1 MVPAIL
7 RLRTELRDLLELV
20 LLPGLAAVLP
30 WQICFRI
37 FRRLD
42 AFDEDGQPGE
52 GLDLINIGRNKVRF
66 CRGVNLGNA
75 FADPVRY
82 SAERVRL
89 ELGSDDPV
97 FYRRFFIATHES
109 EVVAIGGVKA
119 ADWASRTHI
128 LYLSA
133 VAPERR
139 GQGIGRALIKARLDW
154 LEGNFAAGRIL
165 VSATKLRRFRDLG
178 FAELRHGRIDGK
190 HLLLRRF

>member
-1 MVPAIL
+1 MGKLRIDTLDTSSPA
-7 RLRTELRDLLELV
+7 LV
-20 LLPGLAAVLP
+20 EASTT
-30 WQICFRI
+30 
-37 FRRLD
+37 
-42 AFDEDGQPGE
+42 
-52 GLDLINIGRNKVRF
+52 LIV
-66 CRGVNLGNA
+66 NA

-82 SAERVRL
+82 SAERVRQ
-89 ELGSDDPV
+89 ELGSNDTV
-97 FYRRFFIATHES
+97 FYRRFFIATHDS

-133 VAPERR
+133 VTPERR

-154 LEGNFAAGRIL
+154 LETSFTSGRIL

-178 FAELRHGRIDGK
+178 FAELRYGRIDGK

>member
-1 MVPAIL
+1 
-7 RLRTELRDLLELV
+7 
-20 LLPGLAAVLP
+20 
-30 WQICFRI
+30 
-37 FRRLD
+37 
-42 AFDEDGQPGE
+42 
-52 GLDLINIGRNKVRF
+52 
-66 CRGVNLGNA
+66 
-75 FADPVRY
+75 VRY

-154 LEGNFAAGRIL
+154 LEANFAAGRIL

>member
-1 MVPAIL
+1 
-7 RLRTELRDLLELV
+7 
-20 LLPGLAAVLP
+20 
-30 WQICFRI
+30 
-37 FRRLD
+37 
-42 AFDEDGQPGE
+42 
-52 GLDLINIGRNKVRF
+52 
-66 CRGVNLGNA
+66 
-75 FADPVRY
+75 
-82 SAERVRL
+82 
-89 ELGSDDPV
+89 
-97 FYRRFFIATHES
+97 
-109 EVVAIGGVKA
+109 VVAIGGVKA